1 MSMLC
6 LCFIGGIKQV
16 SSELNIWQHSSLNQ
30 KEKQKVLTTKY
41 SQVHN
46 HNYNTSQPNTSD
58 VKPATQKLHKYNPCL
73 STHHLTKTKR
83 GKEKNLNLTQ
93 QNFINSKK
101 NLNFNTTK
109 LHQK

>member
-6 LCFIGGIKQV
+6 LCFIGSIKQV

-30 KEKQKVLTTKY
+30 KQKVLATKY

-58 VKPATQKLHKYNPCL
+58 VKPATQKLHKYNPYL
-73 STHHLTKTKR
+73 SIQHLTKTKR
-83 GKEKNLNLTQ
+83 GKKKKPLT
-93 QNFINSKK
+93 
-101 NLNFNTTK
+101 
-109 LHQK
+109 